1 MIEDMSREHKID
13 KLIYSSVFEHIDEPK
28 EQFVLPPP
36 NNNDIVSLFGLTNR
50 TAVLL
55 DLIERTPLTIYEI
68 DIPRIAKKYSNAPS
82 TKLSLKNSLTV
93 KRNALDHFVE
103 QGFVHVLKNFRSKRG
118 RPQYIYHLDVNNPI
132 IQGIISLIRLEVKKD
147 V

>member
-1 MIEDMSREHKID
+1 MIEDMNREHKID
-13 KLIYSSVFEHIDEPK
+13 KLIYSSVFEHMDKPE
-28 EQFVLPPP
+28 EQSVMFPP

-55 DLIERTPLTIYEI
+55 DLIERTPLSIYEI

-82 TKLSLKNSLTV
+82 TKLSLNNSLTV
-93 KRNALDHFVE
+93 RRRALDHFVE
-103 QGFVHVLKNFRSKRG
+103 QGFVHISKDFISG
-118 RPQYIYHLDVNNPI
+118 PYYMYHLDVTNPI
-132 IQGIISLIRLEVKKD
+132 IQGIIPLIGNEVKTD